1 MFPPHHFS
9 FSENSTGL
17 HWQFSWKAPWTLN
30 SIAEILRFCHNK
42 PGQSWCNW
50 LQTRILHVNR
60 ALLSYSDMGG
70 HWREGTAYPG
80 SPTCLHQPNPI
91 QQVLW
96 LKVRIFS
103 AKPLCRRAHSA
114 RSVVPG
120 HGLFPS
126 APLPSCTT
134 IHGSSYL
141 CTAGSWRES
150 QARECHLAPCNS
162 TG

>member
-17 HWQFSWKAPWTLN
+17 HWQFSWKAHEPWT
-30 SIAEILRFCHNK
+30 
-42 PGQSWCNW
+42 
-50 LQTRILHVNR
+50 
-60 ALLSYSDMGG
+60 ALLKSCISAITSLDRADVTGSRHVFSTSTGLCSPTVTWGDTDMRAQLTLG
-70 HWREGTAYPG
+70 P
-80 SPTCLHQPNPI
+80 PTCLHQPNPI

-96 LKVRIFS
+96 LKVRLFS
-103 AKPLCRRAHSA
+103 AKLLCRRAHSA

-150 QARECHLAPCNS
+150 QARGCHLAPGNS